1 MKKRLLGFVVL
12 FLVACASVMAQQT
25 VSGRVTSSVD
35 GSPLPGV
42 SVLVKGTT
50 NGTSTDSDGR
60 FTIGVPDNSAVLV
73 LSFIGFTSQEI
84 PVGNQTN
91 ISISMSEDTHELDE
105 VVVTAFGLER
115 EKKSLTYT
123 TQQVGT
129 EQLSKAR
136 ELNVVNS
143 LSGKVAG
150 LSIGRSG
157 SGVGAPSR
165 VLLRGNRSIAV
176 DSQPLYIVDGVPAG
190 GITNLNPDDIES
202 INVLKGP
209 NAAALYG
216 NRANNGAIIVTTKKG
231 TQGFSVNVNT
241 SMMFDQPLILTK
253 YQNEYGQGL
262 AGTYLPA
269 SEYSWGPKMDGSERA
284 FWSPDPAHSGET
296 RPFTAQPDN
305 VKDFY
310 QTGHNLATT
319 LSVAGGND
327 KNQTYFS
334 YTYTDAA
341 GVVPNN
347 ELTRHSLNLRL
358 TNKLSERLTL
368 DSKINYIRQEIDN
381 QLPQAENFANP
392 NRHAFRLPRNIRTE
406 DISQYEYTTVT
417 NLKRQNYFNP
427 GSNGGAN
434 PYWTINRNVN
444 QNRDDRILAF
454 SSLKYEITEGLNILG
469 RVAVDR
475 SVANSDA
482 KDYADSYVIADFG
495 RYTVTHSEGMEFNAD
510 FLASY
515 DKSINEDFRF
525 NINFGGN
532 VRKQRNTS
540 LSSNTGTALPV
551 RNFFAISNT
560 LQVVSTHGIGSP
572 RDVNSLYGFGQL
584 SWKNAVFLD
593 LTARN
598 DWSSTLPADAWSFF
612 YPSVGIN
619 AVVSELFTFPQWFS
633 FAKIRGSFAEVGND
647 TNPFQLERT
656 ASFAAGGVGGYLSI
670 NTVVPNSTLLPEETR
685 SLEVGADLRFL
696 NNRLGVDLTYY
707 RTNSLNQLFALPL
720 PVGSGASSYFT
731 NGGDVQNTGI
741 EAMVTFT
748 PLQNSAINWDV
759 SVNFAK
765 NTSLVKKIHDTRK
778 SLDIASDFLRRFV
791 IEEGKPFGQVY
802 SRGFVRDEQGRVLI
816 ESNGL
821 PRRTAG
827 TTVEV
832 ANNNPDWLGGVINSF
847 SYKNFTLSF
856 TVDVRHGGTIASITN
871 AIIYADGLT
880 EETLPGREGG
890 LIFGENFFEYEDA
903 VLASDGGPNNIP
915 ITSELFWIN
924 MGGRNAP
931 IGEAFVVSASNVRM
945 REAVLGYNLP
955 AGILTRTPFKNVSI
969 SFVGRNLFF
978 FQNKANNI
986 DPDVTTTTA
995 ASGAGYDAF
1004 GPPTA
1009 RSYGFNLNLGF

>member
-12 FLVACASVMAQQT
+12 FLVASASVLAQQS
-25 VSGRVTSSVD
+25 VSGRVTSSD
-35 GSPLPGV
+35 GAPLPGV

-50 NGTSTDSDGR
+50 NGTSTDADGR
-60 FTIGVPDNSAVLV
+60 FTIGVPDNTAVLV
-73 LSFIGFTSQEI
+73 MSFIGFTTQEI
-84 PVGNQTN
+84 TVGNQTN
-91 ISISMSEDTHELDE
+91 ITVSMSEDTQELGE

-123 TQQVGT
+123 TQQVST

-216 NRANNGAIIVTTKKG
+216 NRANNGAIIVTTKRG
-231 TQGFSVNVNT
+231 TQGLNVSINT
-241 SMMFDQPLILTK
+241 SVMFDQPLMLTK

-262 AGTYLPA
+262 AGAYLPA
-269 SEYSWGPKMDGSERA
+269 SEYSWGPRMDGTERA
-284 FWSPDPAHSGET
+284 FWSPDPAHAGET
-296 RPFTAQPDN
+296 RPFSPQPDN
-305 VKDFY
+305 VKDFF

-319 LSVAGGND
+319 LSVSGGND

-334 YTYTDAA
+334 YTFTDAA

-368 DSKINYIRQEIDN
+368 DSKINYIRQEIGN
-381 QLPQAENFANP
+381 LLPQGENFANP
-392 NRHAFRLPRNIRTE
+392 NRHAYRLPRNIRTE
-406 DISQYEYTTVT
+406 DISQFEYTTTT
-417 NLKRQNYFNP
+417 NIVRQNYFNP

-434 PYWTINRNVN
+434 PYWTINRNVGLDRN
-444 QNRDDRILAF
+444 DRIIAFTSLNYKLA
-454 SSLKYEITEGLNILG
+454 EGLTILG
-469 RVAVDR
+469 RAAIDR
-475 SVANSDA
+475 SVGNSEDKA
-482 KDYADSYVIADFG
+482 YADSYVIADFG
-495 RYTVTHSEGMEFNAD
+495 RYTVGTSEGMEFNAD

-525 NINFGGN
+525 NINVGGN
-532 VRKQRNTS
+532 VRKQRNSS
-540 LSSNTGTALPV
+540 LSSNTGTGLTV
-551 RNFFAISNT
+551 RNFFALSNT
-560 LQVVSTHGIGSP
+560 QQVVSTHGIGSP

-593 LTARN
+593 VTARN

-647 TNPFQLERT
+647 TNPFQLQRT
-656 ASFAAGGVGGYLSI
+656 ATFAGAGLGGYLSFS
-670 NTVVPNSTLLPEETR
+670 TTLPNETLLPEETT
-685 SLEVGADLRFL
+685 SVEIGADLRFL
-696 NNRLGVDLTYY
+696 DNRLGVDLTYY
-707 RTNSLNQLFALPL
+707 KTNSTNQLFSLPL
-720 PVGSGASSYFT
+720 PVGSGASNYFT
-731 NGGDVQNTGI
+731 NGGNVQNTGF
-741 EAMVTFT
+741 EAMITFA
-748 PLQNSAINWDV
+748 PLRSSALNWDV

-765 NTSLVKKIHDTRK
+765 NKSLVTEIHDSRK

-802 SRGFVRDEQGRVLI
+802 SRGFVRDDQGRVLI
-816 ESNGL
+816 EANGL

-832 ANNNPDWLGGVINSF
+832 ANNNPDWLGGVVNSF
-847 SYKNFTLSF
+847 SYKNFDLSF
-856 TVDVRHGGTIASITN
+856 TIDVRHGGTIASITN
-871 AIIYADGLT
+871 AILYADGLT
-880 EETLPGREGG
+880 EETLPGRDGD
-890 LIFGENFFEYEDA
+890 IVFGENFFAYEDA

-915 ITSELFWIN
+915 ISAELFWVN

-955 AGILTRTPFKNVSI
+955 SDLLSRTPFKNVSI

-995 ASGAGYDAF
+995 ASGAGFDSF